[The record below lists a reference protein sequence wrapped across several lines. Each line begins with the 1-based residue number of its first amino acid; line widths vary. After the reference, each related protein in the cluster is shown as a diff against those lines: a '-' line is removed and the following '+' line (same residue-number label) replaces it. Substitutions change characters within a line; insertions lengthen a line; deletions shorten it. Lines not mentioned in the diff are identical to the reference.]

1 MNQISEFLNQPLLEV
16 GGATLTLWGVLK
28 AVFTLVASFL
38 VARLVAFRILSK
50 VLSRTLSDR
59 GIANAIA
66 TATYY
71 ALLIA
76 GLSVLLSQIGIST
89 TSLSVF
95 AGALGLGLGIG
106 LQDVA
111 KNLVSG
117 LVLLAARPIKPG
129 DRIIT
134 EGLEADV
141 EKIGPYFTS
150 VRTVDDAS
158 VIIPNYDLL
167 NSRLVNWTYES
178 DARRFRI
185 PIGVHYNS
193 DPEQVRDVLLRVARE
208 APEVDDDPVAEVR
221 LLQFGES
228 SLDFELVVWSREMT
242 YRPFQLRSR
251 LNFAI
256 HRAFRE
262 SGIEIPYPQR
272 DVHLRSS
279 SVPLNDERSYGHP
292 QQASGDG

>member
-1 MNQISEFLNQPLLEV
+1 MTPISEFLNQPLLQV
-16 GGATLTLWGVLK
+16 GGATITLWGVLK
-28 AVFTLVASFL
+28 ALLILVASFL
-38 VARLVAFRILSK
+38 VARLVAFRILRR
-50 VLSRTLSDR
+50 VLNRTLSDR
-59 GIANAIA
+59 GVSNAIV
-66 TATYY
+66 TITYY
-71 ALLIA
+71 SLLVV
-76 GLSVLLSQIGIST
+76 GLSILLSQIGINT

-129 DRIIT
+129 DRIVT

-150 VRTVDDAS
+150 VRTLDDAS
-158 VIIPNYDLL
+158 VIIPNYNLL

-178 DARRFRI
+178 DARRYRV
-185 PIGVHYNS
+185 PIGVHYSS
-193 DPEQVRDVLLRVARE
+193 DPEQVRDVLLAVARE
-208 APEVDDDPVAEVR
+208 APEVDDDPEPEVW

-228 SLDFELVVWSREMT
+228 SIDFELVVWSREMT
-242 YRPFQLRSR
+242 YRPFQFRSR

-256 HRAFRE
+256 HKAFRE

-272 DVHLRSS
+272 DVHVRSS
-279 SVPLNDERSYGHP
+279 LAPLSGERP
-292 QQASGDG
+292 DGAAGQS